1 MLEIQNSYQAGNTVY
16 LECTFKDINGIKV
29 NPDNVKVIFYD
40 YRYTVI
46 QEILLDDSNIIETG
60 VYFFNYITPN
70 DDEKRFIYEWQGIVN
85 GFPSLKR
92 GSFRTVFI

>member
-1 MLEIQNSYQAGNTVY
+1 MLDTQISYQAGNTVY
-16 LECTFKDINGIKV
+16 LECTFKDLNGTKV

-40 YRYTVI
+40 YRYVVI
-46 QEILLDDSNIIETG
+46 DEFLLDENNRSETG
-60 VYFFNYITPN
+60 VYFFNYVTPN
-70 DDEKRFIYEWQGIVN
+70 DDEKRIIYEWQGIVN